1 MDDLSYC
8 PSSRVI
14 NINYNRRDRVIK
26 MSLFKTRAYY
36 KPFEYDWAFASYDMQ
51 QKMHWLPSEV
61 PLHED
66 VRDWNERLSPEEKNL
81 IGQILKF
88 FTQGDVDIAQAYLD
102 KYIPKFKPP
111 EIRMMLSA
119 IATSEANHAH
129 SYSLLNDTIGLP
141 DKEYKA
147 FQEYK
152 EMSDKHT
159 YLFQSKGSG
168 IEGLAREIACFSA
181 FGEGLQLFASF
192 VMLLNFQRYGRMKGM
207 CQIVTW
213 SIRDETHHVESMI
226 KIFHALIKEN
236 PNIWTEKFKAS
247 IYQTARDMVDLEDKF
262 IDLAF
267 TMGGIRGLKAEEVK
281 QYIRYIADRRLL
293 QLSLKHNY
301 GVKNNPL
308 SWLDWVLNGV
318 EHTNFFENRATEYN
332 KGTVTGNLWD

>member
-1 MDDLSYC
+1 M
-8 PSSRVI
+8 
-14 NINYNRRDRVIK
+14 N
-26 MSLFKTRAYY
+26 LFKTRNYY
-36 KPFEYDWAFASYDMQ
+36 KPFDYEWAFEAYDTM

-66 VRDWNERLSPEEKNL
+66 VRDWNERLTQEEKNL

-102 KYIPKFKPP
+102 KYIPQFKAP
-111 EIRMMLSA
+111 EVRMMLGSFVA
-119 IATSEANHAH
+119 SEANHAH
-129 SYSLLNDTIGLP
+129 SYSLLNDTIGETSLSNF
-141 DKEYKA
+141 KA

-152 EMSDKHT
+152 EMADKHA
-159 YLFQSKGSG
+159 YLFKPKGKG
-168 IEGLAREIACFSA
+168 VDGLIKDIACFSA

-192 VMLLNFQRYGRMKGM
+192 VMLLNFQRFGKMKGM

-226 KIFHALIKEN
+226 KLFHQLIKEN
-236 PNIWTEKFKAS
+236 PQVWTEQFKAEL
-247 IYQTARDMVDLEDKF
+247 YQTARDMVDLEDKF

-267 TMGGIRGLKAEEVK
+267 EMGGIRGLKPEEVK
-281 QYIRYIADRRLL
+281 KYIRYIADRRLL
-293 QLSLKHNY
+293 QLSLKPNY
-301 GVKNNPL
+301 KVKDNPL

-332 KGTVTGNLWD
+332 KGSMTGNLWG